1 MKEKH
6 RRLYDVL
13 ICSFSSSWLFGCSNS
28 SFTHSV
34 DECEATRI
42 DKHANEELENSMQV
56 CFLFSFL
63 TCLYSTPHPLRHL
76 ALLHSDGCFCDLK
89 NVLHRKI
96 WRIFFFLVFVE
107 RTTSV
112 STVTM
117 CAEEMCECM
126 RTPNG
131 YDLRARKTFWLK
143 TKSNGCALDHI
154 ERKMYAWHFPYNVCS
169 EYNVDLRSIK
179 KRFKGNITKD
189 QMKLC
194 DVQNMAKEN
203 RWVQKTDSSYVSS

>member
-1 MKEKH
+1 MKSWKYACPMTSLAQVH
-6 RRLYDVL
+6 IVFVFPLKCRKVCHHKWKKNTVKCTMCL
-13 ICSFSSSWLFGCSNS
+13 CSSTSSWLFGCSNS

-63 TCLYSTPHPLRHL
+63 TCLYSTPHPLCLL

-117 CAEEMCECM
+117 CAEEMCVHANTE
-126 RTPNG
+126 RIWFKSKKNV
-131 YDLRARKTFWLK
+131 LIENKVQWL
-143 TKSNGCALDHI
+143 CIRPH
-154 ERKMYAWHFPYNVCS
+154 KMQNVC
-169 EYNVDLRSIK
+169 VAFSI
-179 KRFKGNITKD
+179 
-189 QMKLC
+189 
-194 DVQNMAKEN
+194 
-203 RWVQKTDSSYVSS
+203 